1 MGARLSRQRGTL
13 TPANAKTMVQVAG
26 SNALRAALRKYIAA
40 FNSLPPWEK
49 RNSTKIKNLLNS
61 PSGNGNMRYKN
72 AISQGVAEVVRASRN
87 ANSAAVAAAV
97 GTAPAAPAIAQVNI
111 ATNKLK
117 NLNMTM
123 AGLLNT
129 KTGMYN
135 SNLYSQLGRS
145 KNNNRKL
152 NSSRPNGKPALY
164 SDFFNALNAYNAQR
178 LQAWNL
184 PNVPGRAPARRPGG
198 RNNLKGIELGA
209 LPPRAP
215 VRSNSQ
221 QAPVAPPPR
230 ASSGNNILRNLQS
243 QQRAKPPINYAAP
256 WF

>member
-26 SNALRAALRKYIAA
+26 SNALRASLRKYIAA
-40 FNSLPPWEK
+40 FNALPPWEK

-123 AGLLNT
+123 AGLLNAN
-129 KTGMYN
+129 TGAYN
-135 SNLYSQLGRS
+135 VNLYKQLGRS
-145 KNNNRKL
+145 KNNNRTL
-152 NSSRPNGKPALY
+152 NSTRPNDKPLY
-164 SDFFNALNAYNAQR
+164 SDFFKAVNAYNAQR
-178 LQAWNL
+178 LQRFNI
-184 PNVPGRAPARRPGG
+184 PNVSGRAPARRPGG

-230 ASSGNNILRNLQS
+230 ANSGNNTLRNLQS
-243 QQRAKPPINYAAP
+243 QQRAKPPVNYAAP